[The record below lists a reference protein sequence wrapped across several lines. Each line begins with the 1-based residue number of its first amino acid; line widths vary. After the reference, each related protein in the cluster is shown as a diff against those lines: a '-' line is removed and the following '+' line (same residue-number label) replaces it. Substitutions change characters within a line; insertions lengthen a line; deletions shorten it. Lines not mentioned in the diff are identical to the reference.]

1 MLGNEHAF
9 FYFLKPHKRPGT
21 SIALLLGRK
30 SKHRLNDL
38 SKVTY
43 LVSIDLDLGT
53 WTWDTE
59 QAVLI
64 PGLQPFTTIL
74 HSPVGQ

>member
-9 FYFLKPHKRPGT
+9 FYFLKPQKKPGT
-21 SIALLLGRK
+21 SIPLLLGRK

-43 LVSIDLDLGT
+43 LVSIDLDLGH
-53 WTWDTE
+53 
-59 QAVLI
+59 LI

-74 HSPVGQ
+74 YSPCGPVITILLGT